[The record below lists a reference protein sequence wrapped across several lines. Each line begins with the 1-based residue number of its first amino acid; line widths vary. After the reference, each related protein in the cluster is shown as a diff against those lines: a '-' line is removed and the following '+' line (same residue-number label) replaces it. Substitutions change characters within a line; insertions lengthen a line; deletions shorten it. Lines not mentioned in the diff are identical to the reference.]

1 MLNLPQST
9 EFNKRIPKQR
19 FYENL
24 QITPALR
31 KCFVEQIHSI
41 TWRNKIAPTTVNLA
55 EGQKVKEI
63 QVFAI
68 ALNDGTLDEA
78 VLKQIDREIPYHIL
92 FLLEYEGKVQA
103 WIGYKEEAGAGT
115 AAFKVNQ
122 YYHTEWMTPEALP
135 LNLEG
140 LDMDSVYENLVRQ
153 VAGEK
158 LITGQSESTL
168 QEAYTKSVEREKLFK
183 QIVMLENKAWNE
195 KQPRKKMEYA
205 QKIQKLKE
213 QLQNDSI

>member
-1 MLNLPQST
+1 MLVLPKST

-24 QITPALR
+24 QITPALK

-55 EGQKVKEI
+55 EGQKVKEL

-92 FLLEYEGKVQA
+92 YLLEFDGKVQA
-103 WIGYKEEAGAGT
+103 WIGYKEEAGSGT

-122 YYHTEWMTPEALP
+122 YYHTEWMVTEDLP
-135 LNLEG
+135 LSLEG
-140 LDMDSVYENLVRQ
+140 LDMDSVYENLVKQ
-153 VAGEK
+153 IAGKMLESEK
-158 LITGQSESTL
+158 EVTL
-168 QEAYTKSVEREKLFK
+168 QEAYAKSVQREKLVK
-183 QIVMLENKAWNE
+183 QIDALEKKAWNE
-195 KQPRKKMEYA
+195 KQPRKKMELA
-205 QKIQKLKE
+205 QQIQVLKKE
-213 QLQNDSI
+213 LQGLE

>member
-1 MLNLPQST
+1 MLVLPKST

-24 QITPALR
+24 QITPALK

-41 TWRNKIAPTTVNLA
+41 TWKNKIAPSTVNLA
-55 EGQKVKEI
+55 EGQKVKEL

-92 FLLEYEGKVQA
+92 YLLEFDGKVQA
-103 WIGYKEEAGAGT
+103 WIGYKEEAGSGT

-122 YYHTEWMTPEALP
+122 YYHTEWMTPEELP
-135 LNLEG
+135 LSLEG
-140 LDMDSVYENLVRQ
+140 LDMDSVYESFVRQ
-153 VAGEK
+153 VAGTVLEK
-158 LITGQSESTL
+158 ADSLHES
-168 QEAYTKSVEREKLFK
+168 YTKSVEREKLLK
-183 QIVMLENKAWNE
+183 QIDSLQKKAWNE
-195 KQPRKKMEYA
+195 KQPRKKMELA
-205 QKIQKLKE
+205 QQIQTLKNE
-213 QLQNDSI
+213 LEEMGL

>member
-1 MLNLPQST
+1 MLALPRST

-24 QITPALR
+24 QITPALK

-55 EGQKVKEI
+55 EGKKVTEL

-92 FLLEYEGKVQA
+92 YLLEFDGKVQA
-103 WIGYKEEAGAGT
+103 WIGYKEEAGSGT

-122 YYHTEWMTPEALP
+122 YYHTEWMAPEELP
-135 LNLEG
+135 LSLEG
-140 LDMDSVYENLVRQ
+140 LDMDSVYENLVKQ
-153 VAGEK
+153 IAGEV
-158 LITGQSESTL
+158 LESNEPEISL
-168 QEAYTKSVEREKLFK
+168 QEAYAKSVQREKLVK
-183 QIVMLENKAWNE
+183 QIDALEKKAWNE
-195 KQPRKKMEYA
+195 KQPRKKMELS
-205 QKIQKLKE
+205 QQIQVLKKE
-213 QLQNDSI
+213 LEEMGL

>member
-1 MLNLPQST
+1 MLNLPKST

-24 QITPALR
+24 QITPAL
-31 KCFVEQIHSI
+31 KKSFVEQIHSI

-55 EGQKVKEI
+55 EGKTVTEL

-92 FLLEYEGKVQA
+92 YLLEFDGKVQA
-103 WIGYKEEAGAGT
+103 WIGYKEEAGSGT
-115 AAFKVNQ
+115 TAFKVNQ
-122 YYHTEWMTPEALP
+122 YYHTEWMAPEELP

-158 LITGQSESTL
+158 LITGQPEATL
-168 QEAYTKSVEREKLFK
+168 QEVYSKSVQREKLVK
-183 QIVMLENKAWNE
+183 QIDTLEKKAWNE
-195 KQPRKKMEYA
+195 KQPRKKMELA
-205 QKIQKLKE
+205 QQIQMLKE
-213 QLQNDSI
+213 QLNEG